1 VYESLSLAGKM
12 PMDKIPINWK
22 LISHP
27 INWATIILMVFIAAA
42 GVDILVKGPTRTTGG
57 N

>member
-1 VYESLSLAGKM
+1 
-12 PMDKIPINWK
+12 MDFLPINWK

-27 INWATIILMVFIAAA
+27 INWVVVVLMLLIAGCAAHFILPSLGIPHADKSAS
-42 GVDILVKGPTRTTGG
+42 

>member
-1 VYESLSLAGKM
+1 
-12 PMDKIPINWK
+12 MDKIPINWK